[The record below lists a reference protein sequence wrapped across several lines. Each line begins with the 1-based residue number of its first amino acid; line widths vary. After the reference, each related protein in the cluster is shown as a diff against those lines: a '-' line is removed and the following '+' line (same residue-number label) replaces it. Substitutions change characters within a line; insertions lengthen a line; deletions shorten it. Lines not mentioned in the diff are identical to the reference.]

1 MAYVKHIHIKSNNIV
16 LATTDIIYNEAWQ
29 YAIIFVCL
37 DIIIAC

>member
-1 MAYVKHIHIKSNNIV
+1 MAYVKQIQIKSNNIS

-29 YAIIFVCL
+29 CIIIFVCL